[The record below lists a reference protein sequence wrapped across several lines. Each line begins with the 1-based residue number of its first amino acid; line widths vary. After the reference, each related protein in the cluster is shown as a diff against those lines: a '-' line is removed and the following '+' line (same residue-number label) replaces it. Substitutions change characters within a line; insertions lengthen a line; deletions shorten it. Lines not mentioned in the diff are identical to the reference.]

1 MAKLSLDE
9 TRRVHECPIVL
20 RDAQK
25 QLPLTRSMSSASAG
39 AKRQIPGSSWRQIFC
54 LLLAAFGLLAPFQ
67 VRADMGSWSITQLAF
82 ANAQHP
88 SINNAGEVVWAVQNS
103 TGIVSS
109 VRGQLSASGVSPHL
123 ANGGEVVYADTF
135 GGPGMDLV
143 STTRG
148 RLTQGGIIQLG
159 FSDFGVNSNGE
170 VVYCALTNGNWQVIS
185 TVRGQ
190 VTFDAVDHYNPCIND
205 LGEIIWNQYG
215 AAPNLISST
224 RGPVPGNYPFV
235 LGLNNL
241 EEICYDDDLVSSNL
255 STGPHIFSS
264 LHGVIIN
271 DIEQF
276 QWGGGINDAGTI
288 VWTGPG
294 NPLTP
299 WIWNVFE
306 ATWVPAPVLTVVQT
320 PGLALEW
327 PTNASGYHV
336 QYATNLLSPVV
347 WQRFSGSPTTNAG
360 NFYQIIGQPVGNAAF
375 FRLSTGSP

>member
-1 MAKLSLDE
+1 M
-9 TRRVHECPIVL
+9 
-20 RDAQK
+20 RDAQN
-25 QLPLTRSMSSASAG
+25 QFPLTRATSGASAG
-39 AKRQIPGSSWRQIFC
+39 AKRQIPGGSWRQIFC
-54 LLLAAFGLLAPFQ
+54 LLLAASGLLSPFK
-67 VRADMGSWSITQLAF
+67 VLADTGSWSITQLPY

-123 ANGGEVVYADTF
+123 ANSGEVVYADTF
-135 GGPGMDLV
+135 GGTGMDLV

-148 RLTQGGIIQLG
+148 RLTQGGIIELG

-224 RGPVPGNYPFV
+224 RGPLPGYYPFV

-241 EEICYDDDLVSSNL
+241 EEFCYDADLVSSKPFHQ
-255 STGPHIFSS
+255 SAH
-264 LHGVIIN
+264 
-271 DIEQF
+271 
-276 QWGGGINDAGTI
+276 
-288 VWTGPG
+288 
-294 NPLTP
+294 
-299 WIWNVFE
+299 
-306 ATWVPAPVLTVVQT
+306 
-320 PGLALEW
+320 
-327 PTNASGYHV
+327 
-336 QYATNLLSPVV
+336 LLQPPQCGD
-347 WQRFSGSPTTNAG
+347 QRYRAV
-360 NFYQIIGQPVGNAAF
+360 PVGRRNQ
-375 FRLSTGSP
+375 

>member
-1 MAKLSLDE
+1 M
-9 TRRVHECPIVL
+9 
-20 RDAQK
+20 RDAQN
-25 QLPLTRSMSSASAG
+25 QFPLTRATSGASAG
-39 AKRQIPGSSWRQIFC
+39 AKRQIPGGSWRQIFC
-54 LLLAAFGLLAPFQ
+54 LLLAASGLLSPFK
-67 VRADMGSWSITQLAF
+67 VLADTGSWSITQLPY

-123 ANGGEVVYADTF
+123 ANSGEVVYADTF
-135 GGPGMDLV
+135 GGTGMDLV

-148 RLTQGGIIQLG
+148 RLTQGGIIELG

-224 RGPVPGNYPFV
+224 RGPLPGYYPFV

-241 EEICYDDDLVSSNL
+241 EEFCYDADLVSSNL
-255 STGPHIFSS
+255 STSPHIFSS
-264 LHGVIIN
+264 LHSVVIN

-276 QWGGGINDAGTI
+276 QWGGGINDAGTL
-288 VWTGPG
+288 VWTAPS
-294 NPLTP
+294 NPSSP
-299 WIWNVFE
+299 VVWYVFE
-306 ATWVPAPVLTVVQT
+306 ANWVPAPVLTVVQT

-327 PTNASGYHV
+327 PTNAGGYHV
-336 QYATNLLSPVV
+336 QYATNLISPVV
-347 WQRFSGSPTTNAG
+347 WQRFGGSPTTNAG
-360 NFYQIIGQPVGNAAF
+360 NFHQIIGPPDGSAAF
-375 FRLSTGSP
+375 FLLSTGSP

>member
-1 MAKLSLDE
+1 MS
-9 TRRVHECPIVL
+9 RH
-20 RDAQK
+20 AQN
-25 QLPLTRSMSSASAG
+25 QLPLADAAAG
-39 AKRQIPGSSWRQIFC
+39 AKREIPGGSWRRLLY
-54 LLLAAFGLLAPFQ
+54 LLLAALGLLSRFE
-67 VRADMGSWSITQLAF
+67 VRAETGGWVITQLPF
-82 ANAQHP
+82 ANAAHP

-123 ANGGEVVYADTF
+123 ANSGEVVYADTF
-135 GGPGMDLV
+135 VGTGMDLV

-170 VVYCALTNGNWQVIS
+170 VVYCALTNGNWQVFS
-185 TVRGQ
+185 TVRGE
-190 VTFDAVDHYNPCIND
+190 VTSDAVDHYNPCIND

-235 LGLNNL
+235 LGLNDL

-264 LHGVIIN
+264 LHGVVIN

-276 QWGGGINDAGTI
+276 QWGGAINDAGTL
-288 VWTGPG
+288 VWTAPA
-294 NPLTP
+294 NPSNP
-299 WIWNVFE
+299 VWYVFE
-306 ATWVPAPVLTVVQT
+306 ATWVNSPVLTVVQNS
-320 PGLALEW
+320 GLTLEW
-327 PTNASGYHV
+327 PTSAVGFHV
-336 QYATNLLSPVV
+336 QYATNLLSPVL
-347 WQRFSGSPTTNAG
+347 WQRWSGNPLTNSG
-360 NFYQIIGQPVGNAAF
+360 NFYQAVGQPVGNAAF
-375 FRLSTGSP
+375 FRLSTGNP

>member
-1 MAKLSLDE
+1 M
-9 TRRVHECPIVL
+9 V
-20 RDAQK
+20 RDAQN
-25 QLPLTRSMSSASAG
+25 QFPLTRARSGASVNGCCIISNGRHAALRRPVSAT
-39 AKRQIPGSSWRQIFC
+39 RCPYRHQIFC
-54 LLLAAFGLLAPFQ
+54 LLLVAIGLLSPSK
-67 VRADMGSWSITQLAF
+67 VLADTGSWSITQLPF
-82 ANAQHP
+82 ANTAHP

-109 VRGQLSASGVSPHL
+109 VRGQLSASGISPHL
-123 ANGGEVVYADTF
+123 ANGGEVVYADIS

-148 RLTQGGIIQLG
+148 HLTQGGIIQLG

-224 RGPVPGNYPFV
+224 RGPLPGYYPFV

-241 EEICYDDDLVSSNL
+241 EEFCYDADLVSSNL
-255 STGPHIFSS
+255 STSPHIFSN
-264 LHGVIIN
+264 LHGVVIN
-271 DIEQF
+271 DLEQF
-276 QWGGGINDAGTI
+276 QWGGAINDAGTI
-288 VWTGPG
+288 VWAGPA
-294 NPLTP
+294 NQSIPVV
-299 WIWNVFE
+299 WYVFE
-306 ATWVPAPVLTVVQT
+306 ATWVPAPVLTVVPT

-327 PTNASGYHV
+327 PTNAGGYHV

-347 WQRFSGSPTTNAG
+347 WQRFSGTLATNAA
-360 NFYQIIGQPVGNAAF
+360 NFHQDIGPPVGNAAF

>member
-1 MAKLSLDE
+1 MVCDTQNRASVSCSVRPATGKAGTSDKPIGAQP
-9 TRRVHECPIVL
+9 RRYMFYREPTL
-20 RDAQK
+20 
-25 QLPLTRSMSSASAG
+25 
-39 AKRQIPGSSWRQIFC
+39 C
-54 LLLAAFGLLAPFQ
+54 LLLVTVGLLAPFR
-67 VRADMGSWSITQLAF
+67 VRADTGSWSITQLPF
-82 ANAQHP
+82 ANAAHP

-123 ANGGEVVYADTF
+123 ANSGEVVYADTF
-135 GGPGMDLV
+135 GGLNMDLV

-148 RLTQGGIIQLG
+148 RLTLGGVIQLG

-170 VVYCALTNGNWQVIS
+170 VVYCALTNGNWQVFS

-190 VTFDAVDHYNPCIND
+190 MTFDAVDHYNPCIND

-235 LGLNNL
+235 LGLNDFD
-241 EEICYDDDLVSSNL
+241 EICYDDDLVSSNL

-271 DIEQF
+271 SIEEF
-276 QWGGGINDAGTI
+276 QWGGGINDSGTI
-288 VWTGPG
+288 VWTGQA
-294 NPLTP
+294 NPDSP
-299 WIWNVFE
+299 VWYVFE

-320 PGLALEW
+320 PALALEW
-327 PTNASGYHV
+327 PTNAGGYHV

-347 WQRFSGSPTTNAG
+347 WQRFSGNPVTNAG
-360 NFYQIIGQPVGNAAF
+360 NFYQAIGPPVGSAAF